1 MSPVMLASLS
11 IRRRFGARVQLA
23 SLEVAGDAR
32 ARVDVELQGWGEAR
46 GSRDYGRR
54 EGMRR
59 VRRAGDE
66 VKERAAALAQEG
78 RPWCS
83 AGAGCR
89 RARRVCDKS
98 PL

>member
-46 GSRDYGRR
+46 GESRLW
-54 EGMRR
+54 
-59 VRRAGDE
+59 AT
-66 VKERAAALAQEG
+66 
-78 RPWCS
+78 
-83 AGAGCR
+83 
-89 RARRVCDKS
+89 
-98 PL
+98 